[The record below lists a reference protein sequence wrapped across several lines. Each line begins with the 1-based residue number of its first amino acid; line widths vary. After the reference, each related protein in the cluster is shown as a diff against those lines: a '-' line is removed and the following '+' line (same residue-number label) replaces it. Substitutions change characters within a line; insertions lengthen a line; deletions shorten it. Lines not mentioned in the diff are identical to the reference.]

1 MFNLLI
7 QEMKKS
13 PGISLQKQYIDI
25 LHTKD
30 PNPFRSDTEAMPQWY
45 LKSAANRGELISW
58 EE

>member
-13 PGISLQKQYIDI
+13 PGTSLQKQYIDI

-45 LKSAANRGELISW
+45 LKSAANRGELIS
-58 EE
+58 